1 MGIWQSVLDAIY
13 PPTCAMCDR
22 ETVGT
27 GQLCA
32 ECWTATPFIRGPVC
46 DLCGAP
52 LPGEGEGEA
61 WMRCDSCLAI
71 GRPWSRGR
79 AALLYGG
86 TARGFV
92 LRLKHSDRLDLV
104 APASRWMAEAGQAIW
119 PPAPL
124 LVPVPAHWTRRVK
137 RRYNQAALLARA
149 VARRTGAEVEP
160 QGLARPRSTT
170 TLDGKGLSQRFA
182 ELEGAILPHPK
193 HGAALAERSVVLVDD
208 VLTSGATL
216 AASTEAAYAAGA
228 LDVRVLALARVAW
241 DD

>member
-1 MGIWQSVLDAIY
+1 MGLWQSVLDAIY

-22 ETVGT
+22 ETVET

-32 ECWTATPFIRGPVC
+32 ECWSATPFIRGCVC

-52 LPGEGEGEA
+52 LPGEA
-61 WMRCDSCLAI
+61 DADTMMRCDSCLTI

-79 AALLYGG
+79 AALLYAGG
-86 TARGFV
+86 ARGFV
-92 LRLKHSDRLDLV
+92 LRLKHADRLDLV
-104 APASRWMAEAGQAIW
+104 DPAARWMAQAGAAIW

-149 VARRTGAEVEP
+149 LARQTGAEVEP
-160 QGLARPRSTT
+160 QALIRSRRTSIME
-170 TLDGKGLSQRFA
+170 GKGLAQRFA
-182 ELEGAILPHPK
+182 EVEGAIRPHPTR
-193 HGAALAERSVVLVDD
+193 GAAMAERSVIIVDD

-216 AASTEAAYAAGA
+216 AASTEAALEGGA
-228 LDVRVLALARVAW
+228 RDVRVLALARVVR
-241 DD
+241 DH